1 MLDRPVN
8 RSLGSHVPSVIRSAA
23 NTQFRRLLALSG
35 SARARSQAG
44 VVVLEGLHLLQEWQ
58 AAGVYA
64 AERTKSPGAAADPER
79 MATPAPEASPGLLA
93 IYFAERSMHEEPFA
107 GWRVRHADRA
117 FVLADRLFERV
128 SDVGHGVG
136 PIAVITQP
144 SAPALPTA
152 GCDIVYLDRIQDP
165 GNVGTILRT
174 CAATGLRE
182 VWCAPGTAACWS
194 PKVLRAAA
202 GAHFRLSIRES
213 VVPDPGGPDALP
225 PAWAT
230 VAAGGRSLYECD
242 LRDHAL
248 WLFGNEGQGLAPT
261 LARHARSVTIPQ
273 VAAIESLN
281 VGVAAALCLYEQWR
295 QRGFPRA
302 ATG

>member
-1 MLDRPVN
+1 MPVDDRALP
-8 RSLGSHVPSVIRSAA
+8 VIRSAA

-35 SARARSQAG
+35 SARARAQAG
-44 VVVLEGLHLLQEWQ
+44 VVVLEGLHLLQEWH
-58 AAGVYA
+58 AACGHDRA
-64 AERTKSPGAAADPER
+64 PLAIHFAERTVH
-79 MATPAPEASPGLLA
+79 EA
-93 IYFAERSMHEEPFA
+93 PFA
-107 GWRVRHADRA
+107 RWRTRYAQCAV
-117 FVLADRLFERV
+117 VLADRLFERV
-128 SDVGHGVG
+128 SDVGHGAG
-136 PIAVITQP
+136 PIAVVAQP
-144 SAPALPTA
+144 RPAASPAT

-202 GAHFRLSIRES
+202 GAHFRLSIREGI
-213 VVPDPGGPDALP
+213 VPDPGGPTALP

-230 VAAGGRSLYECD
+230 VATGGRPLYDCD
-242 LRDHAL
+242 LRSHAL
-248 WLFGNEGQGLAPT
+248 WLFGNEGQGLAPA
-261 LARHARSVTIPQ
+261 LARHARPVTIPQ

-295 QRGFPRA
+295 QRGFARECRA
-302 ATG
+302 